1 MSTSEGERWSIG
13 EVARRSGVAA
23 STLRYYESIGL
34 LSPAER
40 AGGRRVY
47 DPDILPTL
55 GVIRTAQSAGLSLEE
70 IGSLLR
76 GSDMGVAG
84 ERLSALAEVEVPE
97 VEALIERAQAIR
109 VWLETARQCCCPTLE
124 ECGLFPEVVRAA

>member
-1 MSTSEGERWSIG
+1 MSTPEGERWSIG

-47 DPDILPTL
+47 DPGIVSTI
-55 GVIRTAQSAGLSLEE
+55 GVIRTAQSAGLSLAE

-76 GSDMGVAG
+76 GSEMGMAG
-84 ERLSALAEVEVPE
+84 ERLSAVAELKVAE
-97 VEALIERAQAIR
+97 VEALIDRAQAVR
-109 VWLETARQCCCPTLE
+109 TWLEAARRCCCPTLE
-124 ECGLFPEVVRAA
+124 ECCLFPEAVRAT

>member
-13 EVARRSGVAA
+13 EVARRSGIAA

-55 GVIRTAQSAGLSLEE
+55 GVIRTVQSAGLSLEE

-76 GSDMGVAG
+76 GSEMGVAG
-84 ERLSALAEVEVPE
+84 ERLSALAELKVAEA
-97 VEALIERAQAIR
+97 EALIDRARAVR
-109 VWLETARQCCCPTLE
+109 EWLETARRCCCPTLE
-124 ECGLFPEVVRAA
+124 ECCLFPEAVRAT